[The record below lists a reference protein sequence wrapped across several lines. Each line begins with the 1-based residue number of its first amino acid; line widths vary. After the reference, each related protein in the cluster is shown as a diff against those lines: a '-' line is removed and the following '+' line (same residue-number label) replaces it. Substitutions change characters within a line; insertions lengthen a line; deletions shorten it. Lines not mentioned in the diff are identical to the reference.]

1 MYVTSL
7 EQMEKIV
14 SGNKALHW
22 DGWTVVS
29 TRFNPV
35 AWRKPNGVFI
45 KGKWYLATRYE
56 PTKRGWDVPKK
67 MVAENGQ
74 A

>member
-14 SGNKALHW
+14 AEDKSLYW

-35 AWRKPNGVFI
+35 GWRKPNGVLI
-45 KGKWYLATRYE
+45 KGKWYTATRYE
-56 PTKRGWDVPKK
+56 PTERGWEVPKK
-67 MVAENGQ
+67 MVAGSGQ